1 VRDLLGAD
9 ARVCWHPFTQAA
21 TAPPPLPVVR
31 ASGAWL
37 ELADGRRIFDGLSS
51 WWSTL
56 HGHAH
61 PGIVKAI
68 ADQAATLDHVLFAGC
83 THPPG
88 VRLAERLV
96 ELAPAGMRRVFY
108 SDDGST
114 AVEVALKMAFQLH
127 LNRGEPERRRFLCLE
142 GGYHGDTIGAM
153 SAGDP
158 GVFGEPFAP
167 LLFEVDRLRPPLTH
181 GRAGEGARSIDE
193 ALAEVDHRLASEP
206 HAAVVIEPMIQGAAG
221 MRMMPVDFL
230 SGLREC
236 CTAHGALLI
245 ADEVMTG
252 FGRTGRMFALE
263 HAGVTA
269 DLVCLSKG
277 ISGGALPLAAT
288 LAPESIYEA
297 FLDED
302 MRRGFLHGH
311 TYTANP
317 IACAAGLAS
326 LDLLEAGGLAR
337 AESIERFYASRLP
350 SLAGHD
356 AVDHVRWLGTIG
368 VVELAGGSAG
378 YYNPVGRCVQEAM
391 LERGYLVRPLGPVV
405 YTMPPLCATDAE
417 LGELYDALEEVLGEL
432 PGEGMG

>member
-1 VRDLLGAD
+1 MTDLLGTD

-21 TAPPPLPVVR
+21 TAPAPLPVVR

-37 ELADGRRIFDGLSS
+37 ELADGRRVFDGLSS

-61 PGIVKAI
+61 PKIVEAI
-68 ADQAATLDHVLFAGC
+68 ATQAATLDHVLFAGC
-83 THPPG
+83 THPP
-88 VRLAERLV
+88 AV
-96 ELAPAGMRRVFY
+96 ELADRLIGVAPASMSRVFY

-114 AVEVALKMAFQLH
+114 AVEVALKMAFQFH

-167 LLFEVDRLRPPLTH
+167 LLFEVDRFRPPLTH
-181 GRAGEGARSIDE
+181 SRGGQAPRSTEDALDE
-193 ALAEVDHRLASEP
+193 VERRLASQP
-206 HAAVVIEPMIQGAAG
+206 YAAIVVEPMVQGAAG
-221 MRMMPVDFL
+221 MRMMPTEL
-230 SGLREC
+230 LTGLRRL
-236 CTAHGALLI
+236 CTHHGAVLI

-263 HAGVTA
+263 HAGISA

-277 ISGGALPLAAT
+277 ITGGTLPLAAT
-288 LAPESIYEA
+288 LAPESIYDA

-317 IACAAGLAS
+317 IACAAANAS
-326 LDLLEAGGLAR
+326 LDLLLDGGLER
-337 AESIERFYASRLP
+337 AAAIERVHARRLP
-350 SLAGHD
+350 ALAEHS

-368 VVELAGGSAG
+368 VVELRGGESG
-378 YYNPVGRCVQEAM
+378 YYNPVGRRVQAAM
-391 LERGYLVRPLGPVV
+391 LDRGYLVRPLGPVV
-405 YTMPPLCATDAE
+405 YTMPPLCATMEE
-417 LGELYDALEEVLGEL
+417 LASLYDALQETLDVVA
-432 PGEGMG
+432 

>member
-1 VRDLLGAD
+1 MDDLIGTD

-21 TAPPPLPVVR
+21 TAPPPLPVAR

-37 ELADGRRIFDGLSS
+37 ELADGRRVLDGLSS

-61 PGIVKAI
+61 PRLVAAI
-68 ADQAATLDHVLFAGC
+68 SEQAATLDHVLFAGC
-83 THPPG
+83 THPPA
-88 VRLAERLV
+88 VRLAERLLD
-96 ELAPAGMRRVFY
+96 LAPETMSRVFY

-153 SAGDP
+153 SVGDP
-158 GVFGEPFAP
+158 RVFGEPFAP

-181 GRAGEGARSIDE
+181 GRGGQAPRSVEE
-193 ALAEVDHRLASEP
+193 ALEEVDHRLGREP
-206 HAAVVIEPMIQGAAG
+206 HAAVVVEPMVQGAAG
-221 MRMMPVDFL
+221 MRMMPPEFVA
-230 SGLREC
+230 GLRAR

-263 HAGVTA
+263 HAGVSA
-269 DLVCLSKG
+269 DLLCLSKG
-277 ISGGALPLAAT
+277 ITGGMLPLAAT
-288 LAPESIYEA
+288 LAPEPIYEA

-317 IACAAGLAS
+317 IACAAANAS
-326 LDLLEAGGLAR
+326 LDLLLDGGLAR
-337 AESIERFYASRLP
+337 AAAIERFYAARLP
-350 SLAGHD
+350 ALEKHP

-368 VVELAGGSAG
+368 VVELAGGTSG
-378 YYNPVGRCVQEAM
+378 YDNPIGRRIQTAM

-405 YTMPPLCATDAE
+405 YTMPPLCVTEDE
-417 LGELYDALEEVLGEL
+417 LADLYDALEAILRGV
-432 PGEGMG
+432 PV